1 MLTRALTDSFIGLPT
16 ASPPTN
22 NSGAMNAAIDAPTD
36 ERLIQSTLAGD
47 NEAFAELIR
56 RHKRKVFVIAARF
69 ARNDHEL
76 DDICREIFVK
86 AYQKLKS
93 FRGEAPFEH

>member
-1 MLTRALTDSFIGLPT
+1 MLTRALMDSFIGLPT

-22 NSGAMNAAIDAPTD
+22 NSRAMSTPGDETSD

-47 NEAFAELIR
+47 DEAFAELVR
-56 RHKRKVFVIAARF
+56 RHKRKVFGIAARF

-76 DDICREIFVK
+76 DDICQEIFVK
-86 AYQKLKS
+86 AYQNLKS
-93 FRGEAPFEH
+93 FRSEAPF